1 MRRSVLVLAFVASFS
16 FTPSGASAAP
26 IALAQLG
33 GVDGWR
39 SIAHSG
45 RRLHVGRRRLP
56 DSRNRCASLGRQ
68 LLALQHL
75 GERMAGIDS
84 REDALDA
91 LTPCHDHRAVLVLGH
106 DLEHL
111 IEWRVAR
118 HDKGLLLHRLFDA
131 GVLRIC
137 IREGFEEVQIS
148 LGDDSAEVAMI
159 ENR

>member
-1 MRRSVLVLAFVASFS
+1 
-16 FTPSGASAAP
+16 
-26 IALAQLG
+26 
-33 GVDGWR
+33 
-39 SIAHSG
+39 
-45 RRLHVGRRRLP
+45 
-56 DSRNRCASLGRQ
+56 
-68 LLALQHL
+68 
-75 GERMAGIDS
+75 MAGIDS

-118 HDKGLLLHRLFDA
+118 YDKGLLLHRFLDA
-131 GVLRIC
+131 GVLRIS
-137 IREGFEEVQIS
+137 IREGLEEVQIA